1 MNTPLVESHLAN
13 NIARK
18 RKFLTSYQKA
28 EDLFFNHG
36 CINKTI
42 KHAHAILDMIDM
54 DPSLKFKA
62 RMGMLKELPVGI
74 GEIHKTEA
82 RVKFIIN
89 VANELVKFNETS
101 TETCQQA
108 VGHTVKSITFSEKE
122 TIYCVNYK
130 LDVKDARREFED
142 HVDVRFFVDLLH
154 KRQGFSVQWSEDE
167 YVHLFQ

>member
-101 TETCQQA
+101 TEHASKQSVTQLSLLPLVRKKQY
-108 VGHTVKSITFSEKE
+108 TV
-122 TIYCVNYK
+122 
-130 LDVKDARREFED
+130 
-142 HVDVRFFVDLLH
+142 
-154 KRQGFSVQWSEDE
+154 
-167 YVHLFQ
+167 